1 MPVKGC
7 GVDAIEIAR
16 IARAI
21 KRPGFQGRVFT
32 EYERDYLSSRP
43 VQSWAARFAAKEA
56 VMKSLGRGWLQGVSF
71 AEIEIRADEWGRPSV
86 TLVGGAREV
95 ARQQGVTR
103 FVVSLTHTKELAIAY
118 VIALGEEEH
127 AGSDW

>member
-1 MPVKGC
+1 
-7 GVDAIEIAR
+7 
-16 IARAI
+16 
-21 KRPGFQGRVFT
+21 
-32 EYERDYLSSRP
+32 
-43 VQSWAARFAAKEA
+43 
-56 VMKSLGRGWLQGVSF
+56 MKSLGRGWLQGVSF